1 MKLLTV
7 ILINIFT
14 FTLLNA
20 QTTMCFKENH
30 TSMSTIETVKLD
42 GGLCQG
48 KNSVKDMH
56 KNGWTTD
63 DIKINNSNYI
73 YIFKK
78 KTALIADIDMN
89 ALEQK
94 VVQKLQKAEEEKKKV
109 QKEKM
114 RIGKLSAGRK
124 TYINKCQTCH
134 GVNGLEPAYNTSRAI
149 ANLSLKEFIV
159 TMRGY
164 VNDDKDYNRGKAM
177 IMKPYADTSDSND
190 IKNVFVYLKS
200 LKENK
205 TEDMKEDKK

>member
-1 MKLLTV
+1 MKLLAV

-14 FTLLNA
+14 FTILNA

-30 TSMSTIETVKLD
+30 TSMATIETVKLD

-48 KNSVKDMH
+48 QKSVKDMH
-56 KNGWTTD
+56 NNGWTTD

-78 KTALIADIDMN
+78 KTALVSDIDMD

-114 RIGKLSAGRK
+114 RIGKLNAGRK
-124 TYINKCQTCH
+124 TYVNKCQTCH
-134 GVNGLEPAYNTSRAI
+134 GTNGLERSFNTSRPI
-149 ANLSLKEFIV
+149 ANLSIQEFK
-159 TMRGY
+159 TSMRGY
-164 VNDDKDYNRGKAM
+164 VNNDKDYDRGKAM

-200 LKENK
+200 LKENTTK
-205 TEDMKEDKK
+205 DMKEDKK